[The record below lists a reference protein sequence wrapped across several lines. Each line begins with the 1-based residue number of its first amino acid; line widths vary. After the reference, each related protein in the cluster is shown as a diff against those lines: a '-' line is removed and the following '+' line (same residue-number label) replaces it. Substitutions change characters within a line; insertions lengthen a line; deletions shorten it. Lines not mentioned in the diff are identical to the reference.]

1 MSPGPAT
8 RKPEPGTRNHAVKIV
23 VLDSYTLNPG
33 DLSWS
38 GFEAIGPCDVHL
50 RSAPEERVAR
60 LRGAQIAL
68 TNKVKMDRATIEQCP
83 DLKYIGVLATGFDI
97 IDRVAAKERGIPV
110 TNVPVYG
117 TNSVAQAVFAL
128 LLELTNQAGLHAQSV
143 REGGWTR
150 CSDFCYTLTPQ
161 VELDGLKLGL
171 VGYGKIGQAVGEIG
185 TAFGMKVTVAARS
198 TKPGVANA
206 GIGEIFRESDV
217 VSLHCPLTP
226 ETEKLV
232 NAARLRS
239 MKKSA
244 FLINTSR
251 GKLVDE
257 QALADALNSGVIA
270 GAGLDVLSVEPPPAE
285 NPLPKAKNCIITPH
299 IAWASHAARQ
309 RLMNVAV
316 ENLKAFLA
324 GKPQNVVN

>member
-1 MSPGPAT
+1 MSTGPST
-8 RKPEPGTRNHAVKIV
+8 RNPEPGTRNRSVKIV
-23 VLDSYTLNPG
+23 VLDSFTLNPG
-33 DLSWS
+33 DLSWA
-38 GFEAIGPCDVHL
+38 GFEAIGPCDIHL

-97 IDRVAAKERGIPV
+97 IDRTAAKERGISV

-128 LLELTNQAGLHAQSV
+128 LLELTNQVGLHAQSV
-143 REGGWTR
+143 SEGGWTR

-161 VELDGLKLGL
+161 VELHGLKLGL
-171 VGYGKIGQAVGEIG
+171 VGYGKIGQAVGEIAA
-185 TAFGMKVTVAARS
+185 AFGMKVTVAARS

-206 GIGEIFRESDV
+206 SIDEIFRESDV

-226 ETEKLV
+226 DTEKLV

-257 QALADALNSGVIA
+257 AALADALNSGVIA
-270 GAGLDVLSVEPPPAE
+270 GAGLDVLSVEPPPAD

-316 ENLKAFLA
+316 DNLKAFLS